1 MEPDKISWIISSEI
15 DNHDTHPLDTCCP
28 CRRDCACSHPAACRG
43 RLSYLSPTRFSA
55 SAFKIAAHFG
65 ASLLISEVRND
76 RWRCEVRYS
85 SLLVHVDVDG
95 ELGGRVQLSA
105 GLADRFH
112 SHLIGVASWR
122 ARPPLI
128 VAGVPIDPGP
138 TEEGY
143 EEMSE
148 VLGQRGKE
156 FRDCVG
162 VGRSQVEWR
171 SSLDFPT
178 EFVAREARAADLVIV
193 GRDRK
198 FQDPY
203 RSADSGALVLRTG
216 RPVLV
221 VPPSIKSLA
230 GNRVVVAWK
239 DTREARRAVQDAL
252 PFLLGAKEVL
262 IVEVTETGS
271 VEESM
276 LRLKDVGKYLSR
288 HGVTAL
294 AEWVRPIEGTASG
307 ALLRVVEEQSVDLIV
322 SGAYGHSRLGEW
334 IFGGMTQDLLTQ
346 SPVCCLLSH

>member
-1 MEPDKISWIISSEI
+1 
-15 DNHDTHPLDTCCP
+15 
-28 CRRDCACSHPAACRG
+28 
-43 RLSYLSPTRFSA
+43 
-55 SAFKIAAHFG
+55 
-65 ASLLISEVRND
+65 
-76 RWRCEVRYS
+76 
-85 SLLVHVDVDG
+85 VDG
-95 ELGGRVQLSA
+95 ELDGRVQLAA

-112 SHLIGVASWR
+112 SHLIGVTSWM
-122 ARPPLI
+122 ARPPF
-128 VAGVPIDPGP
+128 VVEGVPIDPAP
-138 TEEGY
+138 TEESY
-143 EEMSE
+143 EEMRA
-148 VLGQRGKE
+148 VLSRRGKE

-162 VGRSQVEWR
+162 AGRSQVEWR

-198 FQDPY
+198 SYDPY
-203 RSADSGALVLRTG
+203 RSTDPGALVLRTG

-221 VPPSIKSLA
+221 VPPSTRSLVA
-230 GNRVVVAWK
+230 NRVVVAWK

-271 VEESM
+271 VEDSM

-322 SGAYGHSRLGEW
+322 SGAYGHTRLGEW

>member
-1 MEPDKISWIISSEI
+1 MP
-15 DNHDTHPLDTCCP
+15 
-28 CRRDCACSHPAACRG
+28 
-43 RLSYLSPTRFSA
+43 
-55 SAFKIAAHFG
+55 
-65 ASLLISEVRND
+65 
-76 RWRCEVRYS
+76 YS

-95 ELGGRVQLSA
+95 ELGERVQLAA

-112 SHLIGVASWR
+112 SHLIGIASWM
-122 ARPPLI
+122 ARPPFI
-128 VAGVPIDPGP
+128 VAGLPVDPEP
-138 TEEGY
+138 TVESY
-143 EEMSE
+143 EEMRA
-148 VLGQRGKE
+148 VLRRREKE

-193 GRDRK
+193 GRNRK
-198 FQDPY
+198 FHDPY

-221 VPPSIKSLA
+221 VPPGIKSPVA
-230 GNRVVVAWK
+230 NRVVVAWK

-252 PFLLGAKEVL
+252 PLLLAAKEVL
-262 IVEVTETGS
+262 LVEVTETAS
-271 VEESM
+271 VEDSM
-276 LRLKDVGKYLSR
+276 RRLKDVGRYLSR

-307 ALLRVVEEQSVDLIV
+307 ALLRLAEEQSVDLIV

-334 IFGGMTQDLLTQ
+334 IFGGVTQDLLTQ